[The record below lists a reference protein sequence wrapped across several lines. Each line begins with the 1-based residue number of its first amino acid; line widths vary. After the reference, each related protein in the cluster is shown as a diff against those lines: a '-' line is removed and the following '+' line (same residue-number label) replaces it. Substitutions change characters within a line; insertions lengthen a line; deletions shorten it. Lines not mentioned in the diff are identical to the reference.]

1 VNYQALGYD
10 AGAAAFVWLGLL
22 RILSTRAF
30 KPFLII
36 ITAAVIYFSSKCPWL
51 PEKLMVSMP
60 GTRGPL
66 KASGC
71 GQRSNIFT

>member
-1 VNYQALGYD
+1 MGRDHGGSYD
-10 AGAAAFVWLGLL
+10 ALCPING
-22 RILSTRAF
+22 AF

-60 GTRGPL
+60 ATRGPL